1 MLIKNNDEAFWAME
15 EISKELTNA
24 VRAKD
29 LNSTRR
35 ILERLMYINWHFN
48 KPVWPKDEQSGM
60 RIVPD
65 DVRGQNGQQ
74 KSKNYFLYVLTREG
88 KEL

>member
-29 LNSTRR
+29 LKSTRE
-35 ILERLMYINWHFN
+35 ILEQLMYISWHFN
-48 KPVWPKDEQSGM
+48 KPVWPKD
-60 RIVPD
+60 
-65 DVRGQNGQQ
+65 
-74 KSKNYFLYVLTREG
+74 K
-88 KEL
+88 